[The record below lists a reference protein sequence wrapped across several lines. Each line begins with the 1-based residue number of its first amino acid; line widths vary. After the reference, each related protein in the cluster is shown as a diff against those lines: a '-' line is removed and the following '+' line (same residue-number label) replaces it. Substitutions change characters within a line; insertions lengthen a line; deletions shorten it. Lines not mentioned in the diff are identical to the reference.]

1 MAEGLRERNKREKLE
16 RARKA
21 ARELF
26 SRQGFEAT
34 TIRQIAERAG
44 IGLGTLYSYV
54 QNKHE
59 LLDQLFYE
67 QWTGVEDAAY
77 ASLPES
83 ASLVDSLLHIFSTMV
98 DSYAKDPELSKTFVR
113 ETIFPSSD
121 SSPPTEARLERSMRV
136 LTRLAGLV
144 ERARERLEVA
154 EDVEPLL
161 AAANVFGLYLL
172 HLSGWFAGLLSRE
185 DFLENLRASLELQ
198 MRGLEQTGAGRT
210 RRRSRT

>member
-16 RARKA
+16 RALKA

-67 QWTGVEDAAY
+67 QWSQVEDAAY
-77 ASLPES
+77 AALPEG
-83 ASLVDSLLHIFSTMV
+83 AGLVDALLHVFGTMV
-98 DSYAKDPELSKTFVR
+98 DSYAQDLELSKTFVR
-113 ETIFPSSD
+113 ETLFPTAGT
-121 SSPPTEARLERSMRV
+121 PEERLERTMRV
-136 LTRLAGLV
+136 LGRLAGLV
-144 ERARERLEVA
+144 EQAQARGEVA
-154 EDVEPLL
+154 QDVEPL
-161 AAANVFGLYLL
+161 AAATNLFGLYLL
-172 HLSGWFAGLLSRE
+172 HLMGWFSGMGTRE
-185 DFLENLRASLELQ
+185 EFLERLRASLELQ
-198 MRGLEQTGAGRT
+198 MRGLGPAGAGVT
-210 RRRSRT
+210 TPRRRSRT

>member
-59 LLDQLFYE
+59 LLDQLFYA
-67 QWTGVEDAAY
+67 QWTQVEDEAY

-83 ASLVDSLLHIFSTMV
+83 AGLVDALLHIFGAMV
-98 DSYAKDPELSKTFVR
+98 DSYARDPELSKTFVR
-113 ETIFPSSD
+113 ETFFP
-121 SSPPTEARLERSMRV
+121 TTGTVEERLERGMRV
-136 LTRLAGLV
+136 LSRLGSLV
-144 ERARERLEVA
+144 ERAQARGEVA
-154 EDVEPLL
+154 EEVEPLS
-161 AAANVFGLYLL
+161 AATNVFGLYML
-172 HLSGWFAGLLSRE
+172 HLVGWFGGMGTRE
-185 DFLENLRASLELQ
+185 EFLERLRVSLELQ
-198 MRGLEQTGAGRT
+198 MRGLRAAGQVGP